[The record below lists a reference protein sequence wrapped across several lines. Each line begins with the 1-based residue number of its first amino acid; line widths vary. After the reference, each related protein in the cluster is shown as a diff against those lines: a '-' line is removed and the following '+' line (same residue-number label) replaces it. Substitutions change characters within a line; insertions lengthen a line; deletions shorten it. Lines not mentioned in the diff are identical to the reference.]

1 MTMAKDNDI
10 PTTKFPSTV
19 FLTGIGVDEDLDN
32 CNIHKDLEDA
42 ELAETSIA
50 EYRLV
55 RVGVT
60 SKQTVWKPAK

>member
-1 MTMAKDNDI
+1 MGKENDAPI
-10 PTTKFPSTV
+10 TKFPGTV
-19 FLTGIGVDEDLDN
+19 FLTGIGIDEDLDN

-42 ELAETSIA
+42 ESEETSIA